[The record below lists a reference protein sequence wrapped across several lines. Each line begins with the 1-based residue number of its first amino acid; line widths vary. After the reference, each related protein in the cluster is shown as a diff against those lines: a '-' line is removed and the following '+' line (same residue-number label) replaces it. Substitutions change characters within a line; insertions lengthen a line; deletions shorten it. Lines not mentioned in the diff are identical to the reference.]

1 MDTAITIKE
10 LHDRTHQ
17 LHAYCP
23 VCDRW
28 KLLDLDDMLARWCG
42 LEQPPSEVQ
51 CSDCGHFGLLR
62 VRRQVARRLEPE
74 PATVADFP
82 LAV

>member
-1 MDTAITIKE
+1 MDTTITIE
-10 LHDRTHQ
+10 RLHERTHQ

-28 KLLDLDDMLARWCG
+28 KLLNLDDMLARWHG
-42 LEQPPSEVQ
+42 LEQPPTEVQ

-62 VRRQVARRLEPE
+62 VRTRLARRVQPE
-74 PATVADFP
+74 PAI
-82 LAV
+82 LANSSLAG